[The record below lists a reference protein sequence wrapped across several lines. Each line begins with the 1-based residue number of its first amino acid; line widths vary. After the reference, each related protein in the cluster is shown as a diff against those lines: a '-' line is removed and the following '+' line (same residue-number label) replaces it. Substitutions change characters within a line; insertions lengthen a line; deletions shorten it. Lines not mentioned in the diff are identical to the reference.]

1 MKAEHIEN
9 EIKIALGSLENYRK
23 LIEFLEPMDNEY
35 HQQNIFFDSEGRR
48 LRAAGWALRVRVEES
63 RGLVTLKSIASR
75 KGPVTTRKEIET
87 EVPCSVAEK
96 LCEWPQELLSL
107 SIEPIDI
114 LIRDFGDIQLVPV
127 SRFENLRRTRQ
138 MQIGN
143 REYLLEIDRTDFSD
157 GSTDYELEVEL
168 DDSSEADKV
177 AGHLLRLF
185 DSLKI
190 PYEYQPDSKLA
201 RALYRTGEI

>member
-35 HQQNIFFDSEGRR
+35 HQQNIFFDSEDRR

-75 KGPVTTRKEIET
+75 KGPVTTRKEIEA
-87 EVPCSVAEK
+87 EVPRNVAEK

-114 LIRDFGDIQLVPV
+114 LKRDFGDIQLVPV
-127 SRFENLRRTRQ
+127 SRFENLRRTRH

-185 DSLKI
+185 DSLMI

-201 RALYRTGEI
+201 RALYRTAEI